1 MFMNGHGA
9 GGAPGEGE
17 KTQYQTSYYPME
29 DSKLIDFYFDGTILF
44 V

>member
-1 MFMNGHGA
+1 MFMNGHG
-9 GGAPGEGE
+9 GALLGKE
-17 KTQYQTSYYPME
+17 KTQYQTSYYPMK

>member
-17 KTQYQTSYYPME
+17 KTQYQTYYPME